1 MGGVFV
7 VVASD
12 TTQTYHVAV
21 VGYLACGLV
30 LTTSSVNSLVYSAN
44 GAKEAASAG
53 FILLS
58 MVTVRCS
65 HTNPLDSYHWSYCL
79 PLYRRNHADQAN
91 NRLSGSSIS
100 ALHPQLFLGLTL
112 IPLR

>member
-1 MGGVFV
+1 M
-7 VVASD
+7 VASD

-58 MVTVRCS
+58 MVTVRCL
-65 HTNPLDSYHWSYCL
+65 HTSSVLTQSNGHVVFCCVLGITLTEPTTDRLDLLFRLCTFGCAAGL
-79 PLYRRNHADQAN
+79 P
-91 NRLSGSSIS
+91 
-100 ALHPQLFLGLTL
+100 
-112 IPLR
+112 